1 MIPLLGSLGFG
12 FRFIIPKVLPSFVQH
27 SFRFHGLIQDT
38 HGLQLP
44 TVGGLEL
51 HIHPASTSLKRSI

>member
-12 FRFIIPKVLPSFVQH
+12 FRFITAKGLPSFVQH

-38 HGLQLP
+38 HGLRLGE
-44 TVGGLEL
+44 GGDFY
-51 HIHPASTSLKRSI
+51 HKC